1 MKINLSNFF
10 KSGFQYLVLT
20 VLMLS
25 FAIFVNFRIYQAE
38 NIKAE
43 QISSLQDF
51 IKKNPLVIK
60 KPIQEYEMQS
70 FESPKQILIT
80 FEKFMQDYPDLKLK
94 SLSLTEKEENSY
106 LVSLS
111 IDSTYENYINFI
123 DDLSLK
129 SPITSEFPFIVE
141 ISTYKLDIPSLDNK
155 DSSNFKSTFL
165 IHTL

>member
-1 MKINLSNFF
+1 
-10 KSGFQYLVLT
+10 
-20 VLMLS
+20 MLS
-25 FAIFVNFRIYQAE
+25 FAIFVNYKIYQSE
-38 NIKAE
+38 NFKAE
-43 QISSLQDF
+43 QISSLESF
-51 IKKNPLVIK
+51 INKNPLFIN
-60 KPIQEYEMQS
+60 KPIFEYEMQS

-80 FEKFMQDYPDLKLK
+80 FEKFMQNYPDLKLK

-111 IDSTYENYINFI
+111 IESTFENYINFI

-129 SPITSEFPFIVE
+129 SPVTSDFPFVVE
-141 ISTYKLDIPSLDNK
+141 INTYKLDVPSLDSN

>member
-1 MKINLSNFF
+1 
-10 KSGFQYLVLT
+10 
-20 VLMLS
+20 
-25 FAIFVNFRIYQAE
+25 
-38 NIKAE
+38 
-43 QISSLQDF
+43 
-51 IKKNPLVIK
+51 
-60 KPIQEYEMQS
+60 MQS